1 MDLGIYQEALD
12 SIPQQL
18 SDERL
23 HIDGL
28 PQLPQEI
35 MNAALTEPLDS
46 VMESGESQELS
57 PAEVATL
64 TIDLQHYRELFEF
77 APDGYLVTDIVGEI
91 QQANRA
97 ATILLGG
104 VDVVGQNL
112 VSFVTPSAT
121 EPFQRLLGQL
131 QRGQNVK
138 SRDMLL
144 QFQTGQSFEAKFTIL
159 SVRSAKGEVT
169 SLRWWLQDVTEYKQE
184 VTNWR
189 RSHQRLELK
198 AAQLQAQLNLLDNQ
212 LKVEQG
218 ERQRISQFLARTESR
233 FKSLV
238 KQSSELIEILDGDGT
253 IQYCGAAIMKLLGY
267 QPDQRV
273 QQSFFT
279 LLHPDDMT
287 KVQTFLT
294 QTIASHGKSSTL
306 IYRRLHINGD
316 WIYLE
321 SRFNNLLHDSS
332 VQGIVVNSQDI
343 TQRRLAVEALRKAHS
358 QLEEQTAEL
367 AIVHREQQTAV
378 EKSQSAET
386 DLHLRET
393 ETLITRKTLE
403 SERQYSQAVLNFTS
417 DAYLVTDI
425 HGVIRES
432 NQAATQLLSIAHNS
446 LIGKPLTVFVAEE
459 DRKGFRTQLY
469 ELGDLSLVTSW
480 EVHLQG
486 QGSPFLVAIMVA
498 ATIDTH
504 GRVGSL
510 RWLIRNLSYG
520 AMLTDGEDEP
530 RRSIAADLSL
540 LDLLLNLYA
549 KGERDFIG
557 IDLAGQTLRG
567 VNLTGADLQQAN
579 LSGAT
584 LNGSRLQGANLQW
597 TNLRGAD
604 LRGADLQH
612 ANLRESDLRGA
623 DLRGCDFQDADLT
636 GALLDEG
643 IPIDRSF

>member
-1 MDLGIYQEALD
+1 MELGIYHKALD
-12 SIPQQL
+12 STLQPLPSERPQV
-18 SDERL
+18 
-23 HIDGL
+23 DGL
-28 PQLPQEI
+28 PELQQET
-35 MNAALTEPLDS
+35 MNAALTELTDS
-46 VMESGESQELS
+46 LPESGDCQESSL
-57 PAEVATL
+57 AEAATQS
-64 TIDLQHYRELFEF
+64 IDFQYYKDLFEF
-77 APDGYLVTDIVGEI
+77 APDGYLITDVAGEI

-97 ATILLGG
+97 ATILLSG

-112 VSFVTPSAT
+112 ASFVAPGAT

-189 RSHQRLELK
+189 RSHQRLEIK

-212 LKVEQG
+212 LKSEQS
-218 ERQRISQFLARTESR
+218 ERRRIAQFLARSESR
-233 FKSLV
+233 FQSLV
-238 KQSSELIEILDGDGT
+238 QQSSELIEILDTDGKV
-253 IQYCGAAIMKLLGY
+253 QYCSAAVTKILGY
-267 QPDQRV
+267 QPNQRL
-273 QQSFFT
+273 QQSFFE
-279 LLHPDDMT
+279 LVHPEDGA
-287 KVQTFLT
+287 KVQAFLA
-294 QTIASHGKSSTL
+294 QTIANPGTSSTL
-306 IYRRLHINGD
+306 IYRRLRVNGE
-316 WIYLE
+316 WVYLE
-321 SRFNNLLHDSS
+321 SGFNNLLHDSS
-332 VQGIVVNSQDI
+332 IQGIVVNSQDI
-343 TQRRLAVEALRKAHS
+343 TQQRLALEALQQVHS

-367 AIVHREQQTAV
+367 IIAHQEQQTAL
-378 EKSQSAET
+378 EKLQSAEADSHLHET
-386 DLHLRET
+386 DRLTTH
-393 ETLITRKTLE
+393 KTLE
-403 SERQYSQAVLNFTS
+403 SERQYSQAVLDFTS
-417 DAYLVTDI
+417 DAYFVTDM

-432 NQAATQLLSIAHNS
+432 NQAAARLLSIARNS

-469 ELGDLSLVTSW
+469 EIGEVSLDTSW

-486 QGSPFLVAIMVA
+486 QGSPFLVAIMVV
-498 ATIDTH
+498 ATTDPY
-504 GRVGSL
+504 GRIASL

-520 AMLTDGEDEP
+520 AILSDGEDEP
-530 RRSIAADLSL
+530 KRSSAENLSL

-557 IDLAGQTLRG
+557 LDLAGQALRG
-567 VNLTGADLQQAN
+567 VNLTGADFQQAN

-584 LNGSRLQGANLQW
+584 LNGSKLHGANLQQ

-604 LRGADLQH
+604 LRGADLQN

-636 GALLDEG
+636 GALLDDG
-643 IPIDRSF
+643 VVTKFKP